1 MRLHQMYQNV
11 LDLTLEELTV
21 KVSRDSLVRT
31 ERLQATSKNDIPAKK
46 AGDLGLSEAEKAM
59 IKSLGLS
66 MKDIKI
72 LQGGLAN
79 G

>member
-1 MRLHQMYQNV
+1 MKIEQMYKNV
-11 LDLTLEELTV
+11 LSMTLEELTV
-21 KVSRDSLVRT
+21 KVSADSIIRSA
-31 ERLQATSKNDIPAKK
+31 RLQEMSKNDIPAKK
-46 AGDLGLSEAEKAM
+46 TSDLGLSDAEKAM
-59 IKSLGLS
+59 IKMLGLS

>member
-1 MRLHQMYQNV
+1 MKLEQMYTNV
-11 LDLTLEELTV
+11 LSLTLEELTV

-31 ERLQATSKNDIPAKK
+31 ERLQAMSKNDTPAKK
-46 AGDLGLSEAEKAM
+46 TDLGLTDAEKAM